1 MPDRDILL
9 NNNDVN
15 DRVNKPQEDELGI
28 LNANIQNA
36 PVNDNVIRKNRYNLK
51 LSESETAARES
62 GYLDSEA
69 GINRSSWDDVINSKR
84 RASAYTGGGTD
95 TDDEEEINT
104 YGGIDYTVSD
114 ETENLNSYELYKTTL
129 GYTKYDDL
137 KQMCGLSKDESFTEF
152 YNRTKYIPKG
162 YEMEARL
169 ALAEE
174 KRMKLYV
181 EYQEGKISKTDFLY
195 HAYGKDLLKSEGY
208 DLENTLF
215 WYNRHKNGDYSNPLD
230 DDMLLTNIINEANEL
245 FEAENF
251 YKEMSG
257 KRLSNSFAGMVTG
270 QTLST
275 EKVHSIFGDQLDAIA
290 EAMNESVSKVLTYY
304 KSGNLSQAFNP
315 FIDSD
320 NDGKYDY
327 YYHTDGKLY
336 AVEGGSAAEGLSRN
350 LTARIEYTDKD
361 SGDGLHKVVHQV
373 EINDGATGFAGAFGE
388 GMMAFATG
396 IFDILTTIGV
406 GLGWAVTGGYGSG
419 YSSKSF
425 ADPLVEYDAWKNSFM
440 GNDVQVFDGAEN
452 AETAWGRGIG
462 EVTGIIIEQIV
473 LAIATWGAGNA
484 ATAGARAATEAGKQ
498 GLKELVKGI
507 AKGVGK
513 AAVGA
518 AVGTVVGAAVG
529 GITGGSKGA
538 QEGAIGGLSI
548 GGAIGGALGL
558 RSITKGAIESGNK
571 AALKGTQKFIK
582 GVTTL
587 LQSTGKV
594 RSGIPIG
601 KTPVGQITSITV
613 QNFVKD
619 VFQTMGTLSAQNFQ
633 LGYMVKEA
641 EENGQ
646 DLGLKELST
655 GDILLRSFGL
665 AAINAALTFG
675 LRAYGSSTMSS
686 RGAQIKNKLSGSDL
700 FKSLSLNPKAN
711 AAMSMVGVN
720 TAGWNIADNLADVA
734 EGLLSAG
741 TTAAFSNAYAQDAG
755 SWFGSFGNAIV
766 NPTTLLMAAYSF
778 ANNQWDLEKLGGSSI
793 ASDKNKYIAEAFA
806 EIDSNVLL
814 TQAYRK
820 IINDYGV
827 GSEEASNMKSVIKHY
842 NDGISGKLDITK
854 GKTRAEAMA
863 IMNIEVAEI
872 FGDGET
878 IDYNIVKEAYNL
890 NKDEL
895 DNIKK
900 LMKLSAENEENK
912 GDIIS
917 AIVTGKV
924 KKKTLEDAYRLF
936 NDGFKNA
943 TTLSL
948 NFEKKVADVVTGK
961 ENPIDEETKKKFGN
975 FQLKMVTLF
984 NRVIEE
990 GYAKNRLNGYDDLLD
1005 SNGERLDF
1013 SKVLPEDYLDYV
1025 LVKDRIIDIDE
1036 DTRKNYLETFDKYI
1050 DTKVFNKD
1058 TITGS
1063 LEIDVAIEN
1072 DKLIFKSKDTGRKV
1086 RSDTLLR
1093 KSPLLYIL
1101 SHPEIEGYTELV
1113 NYLRLNKGFP
1123 ESGDPEELKAW
1134 IEKNQSIIA
1143 FRIKSENHNDLQG
1156 DEEGKKV
1163 LETLSILS
1171 KSMDAKDGEGN
1182 LLFNFAKPLLIEIKV
1197 PTGGKTD
1204 SGNTDYETFYVLSG
1218 DINNSLLEE
1227 LNTYQIVPLLVRNI
1241 MALGDS
1247 RILNKGTTIDE
1258 RAKAYRTA
1266 LINIG
1271 YLSDGFDSVH
1281 GTDKYNIGD
1290 DTELDNLY
1298 LEKGLDIVLNMSS
1311 FFKTEDGKESGV
1323 FNKAQLMNLY
1333 SLGVLSEETLS
1344 KIANT
1349 TIATDG
1355 KDTYK
1360 YSEKSRSIAKEMLDY
1375 NKAVKDLDNIIP
1387 KMRDIAERMEK
1398 GEKVNLTYT
1407 DIEKFQKL
1415 ITDLKKKENKKLLD
1429 SLKEIPGLE
1438 KFLTK
1443 VEEDPDSF
1451 INFSQG
1457 LLAKLDQ
1464 LSALAIGGDVSD
1476 EELKEAFDS
1485 ISVVF
1490 NKENLEVE
1498 FNAAKVLSKRF
1509 FSSIKEEANR
1519 IFEHRKTATDNE
1531 GQKIFEHL
1539 NKISIENKDL
1549 YTELESLLN
1558 ELKPIYEARDESET
1572 WKKYVDSLSE
1582 LKKLKNDPLY
1592 ESIKKKIEA
1601 RKTTKDGAGKNLWD
1615 TWFKKA
1621 DSYETDSAKK
1631 KARTREYHA
1640 KYDALKHSMDFTEEE
1655 VEFLEKRKG
1664 IYDSINEIQ
1673 ESGAID
1679 SLKIDDNKK
1688 ARAKEIFGIFEE
1700 NKKWKEQNQSAI
1712 SQGSL
1717 AESLYVIANSL
1728 DIKGPAEFEVLFT
1741 EPSEFFTHMRAKAE
1755 LIEEKSKKEKVLK
1768 SIEFFEQM
1776 FTKKEVFMVA
1786 LKGIDNS
1793 ITDNKSLYDFLT
1805 TSKNYQAVSMIRMAI
1820 QTAVGETDVWDNNK
1834 LSYNKDTGVVTYNGK
1849 NISEGFANNT
1859 NASSKIVLE
1868 TKTIKEQINSDLKLL
1883 RSLVYDNTT
1892 MKDSENKII
1901 VNVLDMLPEKYISL
1915 MNLSKQQID
1924 FLNNYKDFNDDIKI
1938 TEIKKSIRNISGG
1951 SSLNGQQRAFL
1962 NFFVKC
1968 IENNTLVFEMS
1979 ISSLY
1984 GEGETPAGKSFRK
1997 LLEVLGYKKDFIG
2010 MLNGVATIPGITV
2023 LNKTTRAVDS
2033 KVSYDDFVDN
2043 VLKNTTVEHTNVKDE
2058 SPSYSN
2064 NIVGM
2069 FGVNYIDETS
2079 TFKLDK
2085 SDKYLS
2091 ITRNKNSE
2099 TGEYDVEFTDF
2110 SELLTENVIKK
2121 GVAGGDFAK
2130 VRSFLSESGM
2140 VTGEQDTVSRN
2151 TFIAYSL
2158 IESVFKYIDGEYKNL
2173 AFTFKVKKDA
2183 KEKIEKFYKEHDYSL
2198 FIPVEKDRQD
2208 EITFVLNTKIKKDEF
2223 LKRIGSSFDLKTL
2236 FPLFGK
2242 TVNIQLKGNK
2252 KNPNIISNSEYWNPV
2267 NILHNSGFEEF
2278 EDVDAMIAYAD
2289 SPKTI
2294 QTFDETEYETFLKEV
2309 KADNGEDIS
2318 VEKVLNYKK
2327 TNNYYI
2333 ESLRFTIESSI
2344 AISKKAKANL
2354 QNLKADSLMK
2364 FANYENARTLGSLF
2378 DFGKTEIDGVE
2389 YKYEDLF
2396 TGKLED
2402 NIALKVKENLVK
2414 EYNDK
2419 INNESKEKVKVPDQ
2433 PMLYTGDVTGFDSV
2447 KLNAYTK
2454 TEGATVNDIDLLLN
2468 IINKKKSIYI
2478 SDYEG
2483 LTLPK
2488 HNSLI
2493 NALSCVRVNSDGTLY
2508 VNIDTFIEL
2517 PRQDRLV
2524 LIKSLQG
2531 FDEELSKI
2539 LILKDRQYAEISG
2552 DQGRVTKDLE
2562 YIQPDDKY
2570 TSIVHEV
2577 QSPNAATIKQ
2587 FRTLLVGEGLSDAQ
2601 SALVSELVLNRDKLN
2616 NARPKYANV
2625 SSMLSIRQD
2634 EMYDEYTQMYL
2645 KLINE
2650 NLIPSV
2656 DKAGHAKVF
2665 NFNSSEAVSEFVL
2678 AFASFKKAIKNFEL
2692 TKDGVTYKPFEK
2704 MSTEDLRDLYL
2715 KANSYTT
2722 GIDKTAE
2729 SSSTLYIEIDNN
2741 GKLTI
2746 KPIESSTMNRGD
2758 AIMSEL
2764 LLDKDINLY
2773 NIRND
2778 KEKEHF
2784 LIMLE
2789 PNSFAAT
2796 PSGYDSSFKVLSLDD
2811 QKNVDGLLT
2820 EAGRYAIK
2828 KELRDPTVDISQSD
2842 YKNLIMKY
2850 YKRKLTISRMYDHLV
2865 KKLERQ
2871 GVSSA
2876 VSRLIRQSVASLDV
2890 SSRTTLSEEQF
2901 NTHVMK
2907 YIISNQEQIPS
2918 IEMQKLN
2925 DIFIHRVTYDALNDK
2940 TKESLENEV
2949 IKITSQEGFES
2960 FVENFADDYL
2970 SPDVDNKVV
2979 LASLRSKLKGK
2990 TKEEQ
2995 DKIVSDFVKLIILK
3009 RGKGQDLAYVLG
3021 ANDTSLA
3028 TYKKSIYVE
3037 DDVLGSLEF
3046 KHSESL
3052 LDAFNKKWAVL
3063 DTENFIPK
3071 NEETSKDYRKII
3083 KSKKYFEIGV
3093 VVGEGVDLNA
3103 LDPNDREALSK
3114 QAKEKHV
3121 FLIKPAF
3128 NFNVVGKLDDK
3139 KNYDSSDSFYYVGEK
3154 ENFENL
3160 KDIANGVKK
3169 AEGEVIYHVIDGSS
3183 YEEAV
3188 IKAIKEIK
3196 TLLSNSSTLIG
3207 FNNKEVGIDDDFFKT
3222 YDATFFDGKDDLD
3235 VLRDVSGNIETDP
3248 KKDGSHSTFG
3258 RRALQTIKEKG
3269 FIPEGNKD
3277 TAHEGVSDCLDTLN
3291 YIQFLWV
3298 NKKKTDDLY
3307 KVLPNEIENILKELG
3322 YDETLI
3328 NKFFGSFRF
3337 KTNFGTEENK
3347 ELLKSIN
3354 YKNIKRGN
3362 YLLAS
3367 LLNDFRAVLEH
3378 TDQRVVMKKYRA
3390 EVQEI
3395 INRYGFD
3402 YDFIEMVTNDGYK
3415 KNLINTIYYNTMLLI
3430 NNDVNSLTKDDF
3442 EKLNRVVSKA
3452 LDVYKH
3458 RHEKEIMSKTKREYV
3473 TNDEVLQ
3480 NFLMDTP
3487 TEIEHCIKVSLSE
3500 EHTDIIVPK
3509 DFKLSEVRAQKEID
3523 TFVEKQKTHRS
3534 SLKHLNIMDRESDE
3548 FNSLM
3553 YRFTNGVAKH
3563 VIEAANKFENIEED
3577 LINDVLFDVFRF
3589 ANITKDSRKRLAEQK
3604 EVNAK
3609 REINPYY
3616 YSELFSGI
3624 DLKSKEKI
3632 FELFR
3637 EKLYSCQSLYSM
3649 ACENIN
3655 GQLKPNW
3662 NEFDDEHDFAS
3673 FGTVFISEN
3682 LFNIS
3687 YSKAGYTLDAIQ
3699 ETDEAGHKIYYTR
3712 VWRQPLEQKTGLQ
3725 ILRIVVLKDN
3735 EATAPISMSRT
3746 TAKTFFNGDFD
3757 GDFYYFEPPVEGGIT
3772 DTQTKIAA
3780 VNKYKAMWQT
3790 ETEPLSMMV
3799 RGLLDNTTSVENK
3812 KFFNSK
3818 QREDVQAA
3826 SNEFKNEFLGTL
3838 NDIDSVDSLKVLF
3851 TKYLEDKGYDDD
3863 FIKAAWDAYGVVKVY
3878 TRDNQKY
3885 VYSNNPIFA
3894 SDEKAFK
3901 QMQANAQFFIHYPM
3915 IFVTDIESIVI
3926 GETAKQ
3932 LLVDETE
3939 ATKGTP
3945 GEMFYHSNISFTEE
3959 TGMLIAQR
3967 LTTKENKAAVA
3978 NNLKT
3983 IINNL
3988 ENKGFITKTKVD
4000 LLNNF
4005 IDQNVNDL
4013 TLNHVVIVMNIL
4025 QNSLY
4030 ASKRYN
4036 DSMME
4041 TLKSFGV
4048 GQQNPELLNKYKFV
4062 AETVNGILNL
4072 EKSEN
4077 RIRTDY
4083 DTMTN
4088 FEMLEQIAKAFHLVI
4103 NDDQFKTI
4111 TYLKINGNK
4120 ALETLFEQAIERSKE
4135 EDMNGM
4141 FAHKN
4146 LVKVA
4151 GFNKDEVKT
4160 NESENRL
4167 GLGKAIIA
4175 VRKDREVTNTDT
4187 IISTKHNKQTVM
4199 LICKEGYDI
4208 RNKTSENIKGLQNA
4222 INEKNKIQGSV
4233 LNKILNTSDFN
4244 NFMEYTIHNADSLDT
4259 DRRIIYSASDSLN
4272 SIIRKGNY
4280 AKIANKSGKMGKG
4293 TVSVSGE
4300 KLDFEGDIKPE
4311 YIFSPTLL
4319 KDKNFSIGTNLK
4331 YIGEAKGTD
4340 GVEYELYEL
4349 DDLSLVSTQLDTDI
4363 SFSTRDID
4371 LLGIIQTSRAPA
4383 AAISYGEY
4391 FWTISKNEKG
4401 KDVLEYNPTYFNAI
4415 QQEINSKNKPISEA
4429 NAVKQINFFKL
4440 YTLLS
4445 AKEGD
4450 SLEKAYIEL
4459 DIPADYR
4466 DSLNDALTYL
4476 YSIRDLGGNY
4486 GDTRISL
4493 LENSIISNDEEY
4505 NKFISIRDSNPI
4517 LKAVFSEELHRERF
4531 KREVA
4536 SSERDVNKLYSSK
4549 NKPTTTN
4556 QRTSVQRTRTP
4567 RNESSLSPFFDT
4579 AISTTN
4585 GFVGRV
4591 RFLEKIAEEANGDGI
4606 KVYIPKEQLQQLA
4619 YLMPEYT
4626 TQEGINGSVLNGF
4639 ESVSIEEALINSE
4652 RPRRVWAS
4660 EVDKKTGATEQISS
4674 SKQIRPDYSF
4684 NNFVSSSMF
4693 DDNNE
4698 YHNGIRLYNPENSS
4712 KHLPNFVDE
4721 TSKYI
4726 RETGR
4731 NMPQTIN
4738 AKALLAISLMG
4749 VDGSQESLVGA
4760 LTNDAYKMSG
4770 SIGRKAP
4777 TLGDDKIILDTYQAR
4792 TFNKKVYGD
4801 EDTFKDFLIGETGS
4815 YRENVIRRDL
4825 EIEDVENLNKLDD
4838 TEIGTRI
4845 KMIHTDNLK
4854 ESNKHLGR
4862 LISLYKLI
4870 DQDEFNAHKIY
4881 QIELDDAYD
4890 AITEEDVTRM
4900 CQLFGEENGIKLVN
4914 SFLRT
4919 AGFKDASG
4927 RNRDL
4932 SLGRTVI
4939 QLEDYRSKVLK
4950 QILGNEY
4957 TIIMSAFKKD
4967 KLAFTALNKYW
4978 DIQLKLDSYNKLAD
4992 EKSNLRKQYSK
5003 KKYEELLLKA
5013 KTNLGLSENATEK
5026 ETKEHI
5032 AKLLASQ
5039 KELVYSNE
5047 VQDLINMTKK
5057 IALRLE
5063 EIGNQLH
5070 PFAIIQYH
5078 LPIAA
5083 SKKKKLK
5090 WEHTS
5095 EIMAHK
5101 VSTFNNLDFLN
5112 NEHNGNH
5119 FNSYEQMFQ
5128 IDGVGVIGNM
5138 LRVAEEYSTDLTM
5151 AHFKKRLCEEG
5162 YMRNSE
5168 VVFKA
5173 RGILEAELEKLF
5185 VTVDN
5190 IDNPKYENISEYK
5203 KTIYKTLKYQ
5213 LESLT
5218 CKSLCEEYLD
5228 NSSFREL
5235 YYSAKIEL
5243 DEYLQKFI
5251 DAGIISTASMSELYD
5266 AYRKNSNTVNKESFE
5281 YSMKLNDTYQ
5291 RIMAT
5296 LVQIHV
5302 ESNHPDI
5309 KNSANDIL
5317 IKVYDAVAAEADS
5330 LNCSLV
5336 DDRGCKI
5343 KNGIGK
5349 ESIAT
5354 YKLRDIDG
5362 MIREIT
5368 YGKFSGGETQAKKYL
5383 AQMMLQGD
5391 VFMMD
5396 TSVADQLVKKVF
5408 TKELPGTFRKI
5419 LNKVKNLTTS
5429 FIMSS
5434 PIALIDRI
5442 INFTGFDYGTLAQC
5456 GPGMELYMPDAVM
5469 TVQKFFAAKG
5479 NISETSLKYDDNMQ
5493 LLIRY
5498 LAQSAYDPTSNGG
5511 YYKGEKFEM
5520 TKVPGIKEIFELA
5533 NNEFGKQN
5541 LYARFAYFMMMA
5553 KNAEKHGYEINYN
5566 KTGAAYHM
5574 REGISKITGD
5584 ASLSSVYGLDDADT
5598 AKQKARIDA
5607 QITEVIDQNLGSV
5620 TGMPYLSK
5628 TLSKYGL
5635 CFTSFPLALIR
5646 WGANSLLSLGSSFA
5660 DFSSSGWKYLGNKAI
5675 GTALSYALMLALQ
5688 TMFSP
5693 SLQEYVFGDKEEMT
5707 EEEIE
5712 NAEKILFRGGSVQL
5726 FKTAIT
5732 GQESVSSSQSRG
5744 PVSSIFDN
5752 YVAEFVPMFQTKDNQ
5767 SFMESFWNVL
5777 KTNVWSKVNPLIKD
5791 PIESIPGNTAL
5802 QSTTWYEP
5810 EENWLHNMQRKIM
5823 GYVLGASQADAF
5835 IDSWRADEY
5844 TDKTFLNKLQ
5854 NGFTNAYIN
5863 KSTNLKESKSAFKNY
5878 KKAFSIM
5885 YEYNTFINQNDDD
5898 LNAMFGNYYGPSNF
5912 DSEDYKDM
5920 RAEIINCL
5928 NNSATPD
5935 SIYRIIAKYK
5945 NGGTSLETI
5954 RSVMNNVSLKAKI
5967 DRVADDRQFLNYLT
5981 PKQSAVIK
5989 SALAYEDYN
5998 FPFLEDIADDLN
6010 QQYTEYLRSQ
6020 NKYSNYVNTLSNMLY
6035 RRNVNTPKNYGYNK
6049 YRNSNYK
6056 NYQFLNSYLNNIR
6069 YRNNYNNYNNN
6080 PMETYNQMMRTKNYG
6095 TSTDIWGN
6103 RYTRYTNSDGD
6114 KWTYNVAADKED

>member
-1 MPDRDILL
+1 MPERDILL
-9 NNNDVN
+9 NDVN
-15 DRVNKPQEDELGI
+15 DRVNEPQGDELGI

-36 PVNDNVIRKNRYNLK
+36 PVNDNVVKSNRYNLK
-51 LSESETAARES
+51 LSESENAARES

-84 RASAYTGGGTD
+84 RNSSVGGGQSD
-95 TDDEEEINT
+95 TDEEDT
-104 YGGIDYTVSD
+104 GYSDIDYTVSD
-114 ETENLNSYELYKTTL
+114 ETENLNSYDLYRTTL

-137 KQMCGLSKDESFTEF
+137 KQMCGLSKDESFTDF

-195 HAYGKDLLKSEGY
+195 QAYGKDLLKADGY
-208 DLENTLF
+208 DFENTLY
-215 WYNRHKNGDYSNPLD
+215 WYNRHKEGKYDNPLD
-230 DDMLLTNIINEANEL
+230 DDMLLTNVINAANEL

-257 KRLSNSFAGMVTG
+257 KKLSNSLTGMVTG

-290 EAMNESVSKVLTYY
+290 EAMNESVNKVLTYY

-336 AVEGGSAAEGLSRN
+336 AVEGGSADDGLSRN
-350 LTARIEYTDKD
+350 LTAKIEYTDKD

-396 IFDILTTIGV
+396 IFDILTTLSV
-406 GLGWAVTGGYGSG
+406 GLGWVVTGGFGSG

-425 ADPLVEYDAWKNSFM
+425 ADPLVEYDSWKNSFM

-452 AETAWGRGIG
+452 ADTAWGRGIG
-462 EVTGIIIEQIV
+462 EVTGIIIEQVV

-484 ATAGARAATEAGKQ
+484 ATMGARGAAEAGKQ
-498 GLKELVKGI
+498 GLKALAV
-507 AKGVGK
+507 GVGK
-513 AAVGA
+513 GVAKAAAGAAVGA
-518 AVGTVVGAAVG
+518 GVGALVG

-548 GGAIGGALGL
+548 GGAIGGALGIKN
-558 RSITKGAIESGNK
+558 ITKGAVESGSK
-571 AALKGTQKFIK
+571 AALKGTQKFVQ

-594 RSGIPIG
+594 RAGIPLG
-601 KTPVGQITSITV
+601 KTPVTQIASITA

-619 VFQTMGTLSAQNFQ
+619 MFQTMGTLSAQNFQ
-633 LGYMVKEA
+633 LSYMVKEA
-641 EENGQ
+641 QKNGQ
-646 DLGLKELST
+646 DLGLKELTT

-665 AAINAALTFG
+665 AAVNAALTFV

-686 RGAQIKNKLSGSDL
+686 RGAQMFKGSELS
-700 FKSLSLNPKAN
+700 KALSVNPKAS
-711 AAMSMVGVN
+711 AAIKMVSVN
-720 TAGWNIADNLADVA
+720 TAGWNFADNLADVT

-741 TTAAFSNAYAQDAG
+741 MTAAMSNAYAQDAG
-755 SWFGSFGNAIV
+755 SWWSSFGNAYT
-766 NPTTLLMAAYSF
+766 NPTTWLMAAYSF

-793 ASDKNKYIAEAFA
+793 ASDKNKYIAEGYA
-806 EIDSNVLL
+806 EIDANPLL

-820 IINDYGV
+820 IVNDNGI
-827 GSEEASNMKSVIKHY
+827 GSDEANNIKSVIKYY
-842 NDGISGKLDITK
+842 NDGCAGKLEITK
-854 GKTRAEAMA
+854 GKTRAEAIA
-863 IMNIEVAEI
+863 IMNIEIAGI

-890 NKDEL
+890 NKDEI
-895 DNIKK
+895 DNVKK
-900 LMKLSAENEENK
+900 IMHTMAGNEENK
-912 GDIIS
+912 GDIIA
-917 AIVTGKV
+917 AIVTGNV

-936 NDGFKNA
+936 NEGFKHA
-943 TTLSL
+943 TTRSL
-948 NFEKKVADVVTGK
+948 NFGNKIAAVVTGK
-961 ENPIDEETKKKFGN
+961 ENPIDEETKKEYGKF
-975 FQLKMVTLF
+975 QAKMVTLF

-990 GYAKNRLNGYDDLLD
+990 GYAKNRLNNYSDLLD

-1025 LVKDRIIDIDE
+1025 LVKDRIIDVD
-1036 DTRKNYLETFDKYI
+1036 DNTRKNYLETFDKYI
-1050 DTKVFNKD
+1050 DTKVFNRD
-1058 TITGS
+1058 TIAGS
-1063 LEIDVAIEN
+1063 IDIDVTVEN
-1072 DKLIFKSKDTGRKV
+1072 DKLVFKSKGTGKEV
-1086 RSDTLLR
+1086 SSETLLR

-1101 SHPEIEGYTELV
+1101 SHPEIEGHTELV
-1113 NYLRLNKGFP
+1113 DYLRLNKGFP

-1156 DEEGKKV
+1156 DDEGKKII
-1163 LETLSILS
+1163 ETLSVLS

-1204 SGNTDYETFYVLSG
+1204 SGKADYETFYVLSG

-1271 YLSDGFDSVH
+1271 YLADGFDSVH
-1281 GTDKYNIGD
+1281 GTNKYNIGD
-1290 DTELDNLY
+1290 DEELDKLY

-1333 SLGVLSEETLS
+1333 SLGVLNEEALG

-1360 YSEKSRSIAKEMLDY
+1360 YSEKSRNIAKEMLDY

-1415 ITDLKKKENKKLLD
+1415 ITDLKKEENKKLLN

-1464 LSALAIGGDVSD
+1464 LSALAIGGNVSD
-1476 EELKEAFDS
+1476 AEVKEAFDS

-1509 FSSIKEEANR
+1509 FSSIKEDANR
-1519 IFEHRKTATDNE
+1519 IFEHRKTATDNQ

-1539 NKISIENKDL
+1539 NKISVENKDL
-1549 YTELESLLN
+1549 YPELESLLN
-1558 ELKPIYEARDESET
+1558 ELKPIYDARNESET
-1572 WKKYVDSLSE
+1572 WKKYVDSLKQ
-1582 LKKLKNDPLY
+1582 LKEMKDDPLY
-1592 ESIKKKIEA
+1592 KSIEKKIKA
-1601 RKTTKDGAGKNLWD
+1601 RKETKDNSGKNLWD

-1621 DSYETDSAKK
+1621 NSYETDSAKK
-1631 KARTREYHA
+1631 KAKTREYHA
-1640 KYDALKHSMDFTEEE
+1640 KYEALKHSMDFTEEE
-1655 VEFLEKRKG
+1655 VAFLEKRKS
-1664 IYDSINEIQ
+1664 IYDSINEIK
-1673 ESGAID
+1673 ESGTLD
-1679 SLKIDDNKK
+1679 SLKIDNNKK
-1688 ARAKEIFGIFEE
+1688 ARAKEIFGIFAE
-1700 NKKWKEQNQSAI
+1700 NKKWKEQNQAAI

-1741 EPSEFFTHMRAKAE
+1741 EPSEFFVKMRAKAE
-1755 LIEEKSKKEKVLK
+1755 LMEDGSKKEKTLK

-1776 FTKKEVFMVA
+1776 FTKYDVFMVA
-1786 LKGIDNS
+1786 LQGIDSS
-1793 ITDNKSLYDFLT
+1793 ITNNKTLYDFLT
-1805 TSKNYQAVSMIRMAI
+1805 KSKNYQAVSMIRMAI

-1834 LSYNKDTGVVTYNGK
+1834 LSYNKDTGIITYKGK

-1883 RSLVYDNTT
+1883 RSLVYFNTT

-1915 MNLSKQQID
+1915 MKLSKQQID

-1962 NFFVKC
+1962 NFFVKS

-1979 ISSLY
+1979 ISELY
-1984 GEGETPAGKSFRK
+1984 GEGETKAGKSFRK

-2033 KVSYDDFVDN
+2033 KVLYDDFVDN
-2043 VLKNTTVEHTNVKDE
+2043 VLKNTTVERTNVKDE
-2058 SPSYSN
+2058 NPSYSN

-2079 TFKLDK
+2079 TFKLDS

-2110 SELLTENVIKK
+2110 SELLIENIIKQ

-2140 VTGEQDTVSRN
+2140 VTGEQDATSRN

-2173 AFTFKVKKDA
+2173 AFTFKANKEA
-2183 KEKIEKFYKEHDYSL
+2183 KEKIKKFYKEHDYSL
-2198 FIPVEKDRQD
+2198 FIPVEKDQAG
-2208 EITFVLNTKIKKDEF
+2208 EITFVLNTKITKEEF
-2223 LKRIGSSFDLKTL
+2223 LKRVGNSFDLKTL

-2252 KNPNIISNSEYWNPV
+2252 KNPNIVSNSEYWNPV

-2289 SPKTI
+2289 SPKAI

-2309 KADNGEDIS
+2309 KADNSEDIS

-2333 ESLRFTIESSI
+2333 ESLRFTIESSV

-2389 YKYEDLF
+2389 YKYEDLI
-2396 TGKLED
+2396 TGKLEGD
-2402 NIALKVKENLVK
+2402 IALKVKENLVK

-2419 INNESKEKVKVPDQ
+2419 INNESKEQVKVPDQ
-2433 PMLYTGDVTGFDSV
+2433 PRLYTGDVTGFDSV

-2454 TEGATVNDIDLLLN
+2454 TEDATVNDIDLLLN

-2517 PRQDRLV
+2517 PRQDRLI

-2531 FDEELSKI
+2531 FDQELSKI
-2539 LILKDRQYAEISG
+2539 LILKDKQYAEISG

-2570 TSIVHEV
+2570 TSVVHEV
-2577 QSPNAATIKQ
+2577 QAPNAATIKQ
-2587 FRTLLVGEGLSDAQ
+2587 FRTLLVREGLSDAQ
-2601 SALVSELVLNRDKLN
+2601 SALISELVLNRDKLN
-2616 NARPKYANV
+2616 NARPKYTNV

-2665 NFNSSEAVSEFVL
+2665 NFNSSEAISEFIL
-2678 AFASFKKAIKNFEL
+2678 SFASFKKAIKNFEL

-2704 MSTEDLRDLYL
+2704 MSTEDLRDLYM
-2715 KANSYTT
+2715 KANLYTT

-2758 AIMSEL
+2758 AIISEL
-2764 LLDKDINLY
+2764 LLDKDINLH

-2811 QKNVDGLLT
+2811 QKNVDGLLA
-2820 EAGRYAIK
+2820 EAGRHAIK
-2828 KELRDPTVDISQSD
+2828 QELRDPTIDISQSD

-2907 YIISNQEQIPS
+2907 YIISNQEQIS
-2918 IEMQKLN
+2918 SVEMQKLN
-2925 DIFIHRVTYDALNDK
+2925 DIFVHRVTYDALNDK

-2960 FVENFADDYL
+2960 FVEDFADDYL

-2979 LASLRSKLKGK
+2979 LTSLRSKLEGK
-2990 TKEEQ
+2990 TEEEQ
-2995 DKIVSDFVKLIILK
+2995 ERIVSDFVKLIILK

-3021 ANDTSLA
+3021 ANDTSLSA
-3028 TYKKSIYVE
+3028 YKESIYVE

-3052 LDAFNKKWAVL
+3052 LDAFSKKWAVL

-3154 ENFENL
+3154 DNFENL
-3160 KDIANGVKK
+3160 RDIANGVKK

-3188 IKAIKEIK
+3188 INAIKEVK
-3196 TLLSNSSTLIG
+3196 TLLSGSSTLIG

-3222 YDATFFDGKDDLD
+3222 YDATFFNGKDDLD

-3248 KKDGSHSTFG
+3248 KKDNSHSTFG
-3258 RRALQTIKEKG
+3258 RRALQTIKEKD
-3269 FIPEGNKD
+3269 FIPAGNKD

-3291 YIQFLWV
+3291 YIQFLWL

-3307 KVLPNEIENILKELG
+3307 KVLPNEVENILKELG

-3328 NKFFGSFRF
+3328 GKFFDSFKF
-3337 KTNFGTEENK
+3337 ETNLGTEENK
-3347 ELLKSIN
+3347 ELIKSID
-3354 YKNIKRGN
+3354 YKNIKHGN

-3395 INRYGFD
+3395 IDRYGFD

-3415 KNLINTIYYNTMLLI
+3415 KNLINTIYYNTMSLI
-3430 NNDVNSLTKDDF
+3430 NKDVNNLTKDDF
-3442 EKLNRVVSKA
+3442 ETLNRVVTKA
-3452 LDVYKH
+3452 LDVYKQ
-3458 RHEKEIMSKTKREYV
+3458 RHEKEIKEKTKREYI
-3473 TNDEVLQ
+3473 TNNEVLQ
-3480 NFLMDTP
+3480 SFLMDTP
-3487 TEIEHCIKVSLSE
+3487 TEIENCIRISQLKK
-3500 EHTDIIVPK
+3500 DPIITIPN
-3509 DFKLSEVRAQKEID
+3509 DFKLSEVRTQKEID
-3523 TFVEKQKTHRS
+3523 TFIEKQKKHRS
-3534 SLKHLNIMDRESDE
+3534 ELKHLNIMDRESDE
-3548 FNSLM
+3548 FNAVM

-3563 VIEAANKFENIEED
+3563 VIEAAEKFDNIEED

-3687 YSKAGYTLDAIQ
+3687 YSNAGYTLDAIQ

-3757 GDFYYFEPPVEGGIT
+3757 GDFYYFEPPVEGSIT

-3799 RGLLDNTTSVENK
+3799 RGLLANTTSVENE

-3818 QREDVQAA
+3818 QRKDIQETSD
-3826 SNEFKNEFLGTL
+3826 KLRNEFLETL
-3838 NDIDSVDSLKVLF
+3838 NNIDSVDSLKDLF
-3851 TKYLEDKGYDDD
+3851 TQELKDKGYDDD
-3863 FIKAAWDAYGVVKVY
+3863 FIKSAWDAYGVVKVY

-3894 SDEKAFK
+3894 SDENAFK
-3901 QMQANAQFFIHYPM
+3901 QMQANRQFFMHYPM
-3915 IFVTDIESIVI
+3915 IFASDIESIVI

-3988 ENKGFITKTKVD
+3988 ESKGFITKTKVG

-4005 IDQNVNDL
+4005 IEQNINDL

-4036 DSMME
+4036 DSMMK
-4041 TLKSFGV
+4041 TLKLFGV
-4048 GQQNPELLNKYKFV
+4048 GQQNTELLNKYKFV
-4062 AETVNGILNL
+4062 AETVNGILGL
-4072 EKSEN
+4072 EKDKA

-4083 DTMTN
+4083 DNMSN
-4088 FEMLEQIAKAFHLVI
+4088 FEMLDQIAKAFHLVI

-4111 TYLKINGNK
+4111 TYLKINGNQ
-4120 ALETLFEQAIERSKE
+4120 ALESLFEQAIERSKE

-4146 LVKVA
+4146 LVKVI
-4151 GFNKDEVKT
+4151 GFNKEEVKT

-4167 GLGKAIIA
+4167 GLGKAIVA

-4187 IISTKHNKQTVM
+4187 IISTKDNKQTVM

-4208 RNKTSENIKGLQNA
+4208 RNKTSENIEGLKSA
-4222 INEKNKIQGSV
+4222 IKKDEKNKIQGSV

-4244 NFMEYTIHNADSLDT
+4244 NFMEYTIHNVDSLDT
-4259 DRRIIYSASDSLN
+4259 DRRIVYSASDSLN
-4272 SIIRKGNY
+4272 NIIRKGNY
-4280 AKIANKSGKMGKG
+4280 AKVANKSGKMGKG
-4293 TVSVSGE
+4293 TVSVSDIE
-4300 KLDFEGDIKPE
+4300 FEGDIQPE

-4319 KDKNFSIGTNLK
+4319 KDKNFSIGTNLTP
-4331 YIGEAKGTD
+4331 IGETKGTKD
-4340 GVEYELYEL
+4340 DVEYELYEL
-4349 DDLSLVSTQLDTDI
+4349 NDLSLVSTQLDTDI

-4450 SLEKAYIEL
+4450 SLQKAFIEL
-4459 DIPADYR
+4459 GIPADYR
-4466 DSLNDALTYL
+4466 DSLNNALKYL

-4493 LENSIISNDEEY
+4493 LENSIISNDEEL

-4517 LKAVFSEELHRERF
+4517 LKAAFSKELDSERR

-4536 SSERDVNKLYSSK
+4536 SSERDVNKLYTSK

-4556 QRTSVQRTRTP
+4556 QRTSIQRTRTP

-4579 AISTTN
+4579 AIPVTN

-4591 RFLEKIAEEANGDGI
+4591 RFLEKIAEEANGDGM

-4639 ESVSIEEALINSE
+4639 ESISVEEALINSG
-4652 RPRRVWAS
+4652 RPWAS
-4660 EVDKKTGATEQISS
+4660 EVDKKTGATEPISS
-4674 SKQIRPDYSF
+4674 SKQISPDYSLH
-4684 NNFVSSSMF
+4684 NFISSSIF
-4693 DDNNE
+4693 DDNIE
-4698 YHNGIRLYNPENSS
+4698 YHDGIRKYNPENSS
-4712 KHLPNFVDE
+4712 QHLPNFADV

-4726 RETGR
+4726 IGNRGNT
-4731 NMPQTIN
+4731 PQTMN

-4760 LTNDAYKMSG
+4760 LSNDAYRMSG

-4777 TLGDDKIILDTYQAR
+4777 TLGDDRIILDTYQAR
-4792 TFNKKVYGD
+4792 ALNKKVYAE

-4815 YRENVIRRDL
+4815 YRKNVIRRDL
-4825 EIEDVENLNKLDD
+4825 EIEDIENLNKLDD
-4838 TEIGTRI
+4838 TEIGTKI
-4845 KMIHTDNLK
+4845 KMIHSDNLK

-4870 DQDEFNAHKIY
+4870 DQDEFNAHKMY

-4914 SFLRT
+4914 SYLRT
-4919 AGFKDASG
+4919 VGFKDESG

-4978 DIQLKLDSYNKLAD
+4978 DIKLKLDSYNKLAD

-5013 KTNLGLSENATEK
+5013 KTNLGLSENATER
-5026 ETKEHI
+5026 ETREHI

-5078 LPIAA
+5078 LPIVA

-5101 VSTFNNLDFLN
+5101 ASAFNNLDFLN
-5112 NEHNGNH
+5112 NNHNGDH

-5185 VTVDN
+5185 VTVDD
-5190 IDNPKYENISEYK
+5190 IEHPRYEHISEYK

-5213 LESLT
+5213 IESLT
-5218 CKSLCEEYLD
+5218 CKSLCGEYLD
-5228 NSSFREL
+5228 NSSFRDL
-5235 YYSAKIEL
+5235 YDSAKREL
-5243 DEYLQKFI
+5243 NEYLQKFI
-5251 DAGIISTASMSELYD
+5251 DAGIITTASMSELYD

-5281 YSMKLNDTYQ
+5281 YAMKLNDAYQ

-5296 LVQIHV
+5296 LVQVHV

-5309 KNSANDIL
+5309 KNSANEIL
-5317 IKVYDAVAAEADS
+5317 IKVYDAVAAEANS

-5354 YKLRDIDG
+5354 YKLRDVDG

-5368 YGKFSGGETQAKKYL
+5368 YGKFSGGEEQAKKYL

-5396 TSVADQLVKKVF
+5396 TSVADQLVEKVF

-5429 FIMSS
+5429 LIMSS
-5434 PIALIDRI
+5434 PVALIDRI
-5442 INFTGFDYGTLAQC
+5442 INFTGYDYGTLAQC
-5456 GPGMELYMPDAVM
+5456 GPGMELYLPDAVM

-5511 YYKGEKFEM
+5511 YYQGEKFDM
-5520 TKVPGIKEIFELA
+5520 TKIPGVKEIFELA

-5553 KNAEKHGYEINYN
+5553 KSAEKHGYEINYN

-5635 CFTSFPLALIR
+5635 CFTSFPLALVR

-5660 DFSSSGWKYLGNKAI
+5660 DFSSTGWKYLGNKAL

-5688 TMFSP
+5688 TLFSP
-5693 SLQEYVFGDKEEMT
+5693 SLQEYIFGDKEEMT
-5707 EEEIE
+5707 EEEID

-5732 GQESVSSSQSRG
+5732 GQESASSSQSRG

-5752 YVAEFVPMFQTKDNQ
+5752 YVAEFVPMFQTKDDQ

-5777 KTNVWSKVNPLIKD
+5777 KTNVWSKANPLIKD

-5810 EENWLHNMQRKIM
+5810 EDNWLHNMQRKIM
-5823 GYVLGASQADAF
+5823 GYALGASQADAF

-5844 TDKTFLNKLQ
+5844 TDKTFMNKLQ

-5885 YEYNTFINQNDDD
+5885 YEYNTFVNQNDDD
-5898 LNAMFGNYYGPSNF
+5898 LNAMFGNYYGSSNF

-5928 NNSATPD
+5928 NNAATAD
-5935 SIYRIIAKYK
+5935 SIYKVIAKYK
-5945 NGGTSLETI
+5945 NNGTSLETI

-5967 DRVADDRQFLNYLT
+5967 DRVGDERQFLNYLS

-5989 SALAYEDYN
+5989 TALAYEDYN

-6010 QQYTEYLRSQ
+6010 QQYLEYLRSQ
-6020 NKYSNYVNTLSNMLY
+6020 NKYSSYANTLSNMLY

-6056 NYQFLNSYLNNIR
+6056 NYQFLNSYLNNIN
-6069 YRNNYNNYNNN
+6069 YRNNYKNYNND

-6103 RYTRYTNSDGD
+6103 RYTRYTNSEGD